1 MQPLTQFNLAV
12 QPIKQGKVRA
22 LYDLGDKL
30 LLAATD
36 RLSAFDQIFAEGIPY
51 KGQVLTGISRYWFE
65 RTAARIKNHFLS
77 AELKDF
83 PPEFQ
88 QKELSGRAMLVR
100 KTKVVPIECIVR
112 GYLEGSGWKDYQK
125 TGALCGQQ
133 LPKNLRQGDR
143 LPEPLF
149 TPSTKAD
156 VGHDENISAA
166 QMNSLIGQDLGE
178 QIKQK
183 SLELYALAAQDA
195 LAKGLIIADTK
206 FEFGQ
211 DERGE
216 LILIDEVLTPDSSRF
231 WDIKLYQPGQSQQSF
246 DKQFVRDYLE
256 SIHWNKEPP
265 VPALPPD
272 LVQKTSEKY
281 REAYERITGQKL
293 I

>member
-1 MQPLTQFNLAV
+1 MQPLTQLNLKI
-12 QPIKQGKVRA
+12 QPLKQGKVRA

-30 LLAATD
+30 LLVATD
-36 RLSAFDQIFAEGIPY
+36 RLSAFDHVFAAGIPY

-77 AELKDF
+77 TELKDF

-88 QKELSGRAMLVR
+88 QKELAGRAMLVR

-125 TGALCGQQ
+125 TGTICGYK
-133 LPKNLRQGDR
+133 LPENLRQGDK

-156 VGHDENISAA
+156 AGHDENISAA
-166 QMNSLIGQDLGE
+166 KMHDLIGRDLGE
-178 QIKQK
+178 QLKQK
-183 SLELYALAAQDA
+183 SLELYTLAAQDA

-211 DERGE
+211 DAQGK

-231 WDIKLYQPGQSQQSF
+231 WDVKLYQPGKSQQSF

-256 SIHWNKEPP
+256 SLNWNKEPP
-265 VPALPPD
+265 APPLPPD
-272 LVQKTSEKY
+272 IVQKTSEKY

-293 I
+293 L

>member
-1 MQPLTQFNLAV
+1 MQPLTKFQLAA
-12 QPIKQGKVRA
+12 QPVKQGKVRA

-36 RLSAFDQIFAEGIPY
+36 RLSAFDHIFAEGIPD
-51 KGQVLTGISRYWFE
+51 KGRVLTGISRYWFE
-65 RTAARIKNHFLS
+65 QTAARIKNHFLS

-88 QKELSGRAMLVR
+88 RKELSGRAMLVR

-112 GYLEGSGWKDYQK
+112 GYIEGSGWKDYQK
-125 TGALCGQQ
+125 TGAICGHK
-133 LPKNLRQGDR
+133 LPENLRQGDR

-156 VGHDENISAA
+156 AGHDENISVEKMHA
-166 QMNSLIGQDLGE
+166 LIGRDLGE
-178 QIKQK
+178 QIQQK
-183 SLELYALAAQDA
+183 SLALYTLAAQDA
-195 LAKGLIIADTK
+195 LAKGIIIADTK

-216 LILIDEVLTPDSSRF
+216 VILIDEVLTPDSSRF
-231 WDIKLYQPGQSQQSF
+231 WDIKAYQPGQSQQSF

-265 VPALPPD
+265 PPPLPPGI
-272 LVQKTSEKY
+272 VQKTSEKY
-281 REAYERITGQKL
+281 REAYARITGQKL
-293 I
+293 L